1 MGLQKPVG
9 DVVVITID
17 RCQFSLAEASET
29 NNSAV
34 KSYELLVNQL
44 RTSLGPCG
52 VILSMKAS

>member
-9 DVVVITID
+9 YVVVITID
-17 RCQFSLAEASET
+17 CYQFSLAEASET
-29 NNSAV
+29 NNSTV

-44 RTSLGPCG
+44 RTSLRPCG